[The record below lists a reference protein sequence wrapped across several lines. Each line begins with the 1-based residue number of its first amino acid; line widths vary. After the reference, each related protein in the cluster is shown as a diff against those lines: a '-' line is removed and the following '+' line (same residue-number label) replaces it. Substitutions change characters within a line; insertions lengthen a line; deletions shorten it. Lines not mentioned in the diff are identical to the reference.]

1 MKNKIIDVPF
11 VVTQEFVEDVM
22 TTVMCGGSN
31 YWIDTWTILPLNRD
45 DLEIENLTCGQA
57 LASGRSIVI
66 LDNEE
71 YNNHL
76 ICLEDFINGYKKYA
90 TNAVKSGLEYCT
102 DASDIDAEIADMIF
116 QYTVFGAIIYG

>member
-66 LDNEE
+66 LDNEK

-76 ICLEDFINGYKKYA
+76 ICLEDFIKGYKKYA
-90 TNAVKSGLEYCT
+90 TNAVISGLEYYT
-102 DASDIDAEIADMIF
+102 DASDIDAEIADTIF

>member
-102 DASDIDAEIADMIF
+102 DASDIDAEIADTIF

>member
-66 LDNEE
+66 LDNEK

-90 TNAVKSGLEYCT
+90 INAVKSGLEYCT

-116 QYTVFGAIIYG
+116 QYAVFGAIIYG